1 MKVPYS
7 WLADWV
13 DIPWE
18 PAELGSRLT
27 MAGFELDG
35 LEGAAPA
42 FSGVVVAEILSA
54 ERHPQ
59 ADKLQVCKVSV
70 GTGEPVQIVC
80 GAANARAGL
89 KSALATVGAVLPAAA
104 GGSAAAPMEI
114 KAAKLRGVDSQG
126 MLASAKELGL
136 AETSAGI
143 IELPADAPVGQ
154 SLREY
159 LALDDF
165 VLDLAVTPNRGDAM
179 SVLGIAREVAALTGK
194 GLKGGSVTAASAA
207 AVAPLTVSVQAAG
220 DVGVTAELSY
230 EFTSEVE
237 VLEATDPDTIEAWAD
252 DDTGA
257 GPALAVGSSSAG
269 ASARSGAAGSAGGAA
284 VGAAGAARA
293 GAVGSAGA
301 DPSRDSVAVYLDAP
315 AACPT
320 FVGCVIHGVNNRAT
334 TPVWMRERLRRAGV
348 RSISPVV
355 DVTQYVMLELGQPM
369 HAYDLAKLKGD
380 IRVRTAREGESITLL
395 DGKTVEARPD
405 VLLITDAE
413 GPVGAAG
420 IMGGQRT
427 AVSPETV
434 DVFFEIAWFS
444 PHAVAGRSRR
454 WGLVTDASQRY
465 ERGVDP
471 TLQQRAM
478 DKALTLLHSIAG
490 GTASQVSV
498 SQSAEHQPV
507 RKPVALRRAR
517 LERLLGVGFAD
528 DRIAATLS
536 GLQMKVAATA
546 DGWLVTPPP
555 HRFDISIEA
564 DLIEEVARII
574 GYQAIPE
581 GDALGPQAFRA
592 SPEERAEEHVIVEA
606 LAMRGYEEAITF
618 AFVDPTLQKTLFP
631 DVEGLPLANPIA
643 SDLAVMRV
651 SLWPGLLRAAVENQR
666 RQQDRVRLF
675 EHGARFSVVNGG
687 IREIDSLAGVATG
700 TRLPEQWGLPRE
712 VRVPVDFYD
721 VKGDLQALFTATGC
735 SDSFVFETPGAPL
748 ACLHPGRS
756 ARILRQGRE
765 VGWLGE
771 LHPSL
776 VKQLDFTDTPVL
788 FELDMDALGV
798 EKPQYNEISRF
809 PQVRRDLAVVVD
821 ETVALSALA
830 ERVRLCASSLLC
842 ELRIFDVYR
851 GPGVEAGRKSVALG
865 LIFQDISRTLT
876 DQDVEQAIASIVTDL
891 RTSLNAKIRE

>member
-13 DIPWE
+13 DIPWDA
-18 PAELGSRLT
+18 AELGSRLT

-89 KSALATVGAVLPAAA
+89 KSALATVGAVLPAPA
-104 GGSAAAPMEI
+104 GGPAGAPMEI

-136 AETSAGI
+136 ADTSAGI
-143 IELPADAPVGQ
+143 MELPADAPVGQ

-159 LALDDF
+159 LALDDS

-194 GLKGGSVTAASAA
+194 GLKGGSVTAASA

-257 GPALAVGSSSAG
+257 GPALGVGA
-269 ASARSGAAGSAGGAA
+269 ATSARSSAVDSAGGAA
-284 VGAAGAARA
+284 VSAAAAARA

-444 PHAVAGRSRR
+444 PHAIAGRSRR

-478 DKALTLLHSIAG
+478 DKALSLLHSIAG
-490 GTASQVSV
+490 GTAAQVSV
-498 SQSAEHQPV
+498 TQSAEHQPV

-536 GLQMKVAATA
+536 GLQMKVAANA

-721 VKGDLQALFTATGC
+721 VKADLQALFTATGC
-735 SDSFVFETPGAPL
+735 SDSFVFEAPGAPL

-756 ARILRQGRE
+756 ARILRQGQE

-830 ERVRLCASSLLC
+830 ERVRLSASSLLC

>member
-13 DIPWE
+13 DIPWDA
-18 PAELGSRLT
+18 AELGSRLT

-35 LEGAAPA
+35 LEPAAPD
-42 FSGVVVAEILSA
+42 FSGVIVAQILSA

-70 GTGEPVQIVC
+70 GAGEPVQIVC

-89 KSALATVGAVLPAAA
+89 KSALATVGARLP
-104 GGSAAAPMEI
+104 GDLNI
-114 KAAKLRGVDSQG
+114 KAAKLRGAESQG

-136 AETSAGI
+136 AETSNGI

-154 SLREY
+154 PLRDY
-159 LALDDF
+159 LALDDS

-194 GLKGGSVTAASAA
+194 GLKGTSTA
-207 AVAPLTVSVQAAG
+207 APLTVSVQASAS
-220 DVGVTAELSY
+220 VGVTAELSY

-237 VLEATDPDTIEAWAD
+237 VLEATDPDTIEAWSD
-252 DDTGA
+252 GE
-257 GPALAVGSSSAG
+257 GVV
-269 ASARSGAAGSAGGAA
+269 AGGAA
-284 VGAAGAARA
+284 ASPGAST
-293 GAVGSAGA
+293 VGSAGSA
-301 DPSRDSVAVYLDAP
+301 SSGPVGVTAARSSRDSVVVHLDAP

-320 FVGCVIHGVNNRAT
+320 FVGCVIRGVNNRAS
-334 TPVWMRERLRRAGV
+334 TPVWIRERLRRAGV
-348 RSISPVV
+348 RSISPIV

-380 IRVRTAREGESITLL
+380 IRVRTAHEGESITLL
-395 DGKTVEARPD
+395 DGKTVEARSD

-427 AVSPETV
+427 AVTLETV

-444 PHAVAGRSRR
+444 PHAIAGRSRR

-478 DKALTLLHSIAG
+478 DRALGMLRSIAG
-490 GTASQVSV
+490 GTAGQVSV
-498 SQSAEHQPV
+498 TQSAEHQPV
-507 RKPVALRRAR
+507 RKAVPLRRAR

-528 DRIAATLS
+528 DRIVATLS
-536 GLQMKVAATA
+536 GLQMKVAANA

-555 HRFDISIEA
+555 HRFDIAIEA

-581 GDALGPQAFRA
+581 ADAIGPQAFRA
-592 SPEERAEEHVIVEA
+592 APEERAEEHVIVEA

-618 AFVDPTLQKTLFP
+618 AFVDPALQKKLFP
-631 DVEGLPLANPIA
+631 NVDGLPLANPIA

-651 SLWPGLLRAAVENQR
+651 SLWPGLLRAAGENQR

-675 EHGARFSVVNGG
+675 EHGAKFVSG
-687 IREIDSLAGVATG
+687 REIDSLAGVATG
-700 TRLPEQWGLPRE
+700 TRLPEQWGIPRE

-721 VKGDLQALFTATGC
+721 VKSDLQALFTATGQ
-735 SDSFVFETPGAPL
+735 SDSFVFETPAEPL

-756 ARILRQGRE
+756 ARIVRQGRE

-776 VKQLDFTDTPVL
+776 VKELDFSHTPVL
-788 FELDMDALGV
+788 FELEMDALGV

-830 ERVRLCASSLLC
+830 ERVRLSASSLLC

-876 DQDVEQAIASIVTDL
+876 DDDVEHAIASIVTDL

>member
-13 DIPWE
+13 DIPWDA
-18 PAELGSRLT
+18 AELGSRLT

-35 LEGAAPA
+35 LEPAAPE

-70 GTGEPVQIVC
+70 GSGEPVQIVC

-89 KSALATVGAVLPAAA
+89 KSALATVGAVLP
-104 GGSAAAPMEI
+104 GDMNI
-114 KAAKLRGVDSQG
+114 KAAKLRGVESQG

-136 AETSAGI
+136 SEASSGI
-143 IELPADAPVGQ
+143 IELPADAPVGKP
-154 SLREY
+154 LREY
-159 LALDDF
+159 LALDDY

-179 SVLGIAREVAALTGK
+179 SVLGIAREVTALTGK
-194 GLKGGSVTAASAA
+194 GLKGAPK
-207 AVAPLTVSVQAAG
+207 VAPLTVSVEAPAS
-220 DVGVTAELSY
+220 VGVTAELSY

-237 VLEATDPDTIEAWAD
+237 VLEATDPDTIEAWASD
-252 DDTGA
+252 EVLA
-257 GPALAVGSSSAG
+257 G
-269 ASARSGAAGSAGGAA
+269 AGGA
-284 VGAAGAARA
+284 GGQAAGFAASAGTGAARA
-293 GAVGSAGA
+293 SA
-301 DPSRDSVAVYLDAP
+301 RDSVAVHLDAP

-320 FVGCVIHGVNNRAT
+320 FVGCVVRGVNNRAS

-380 IRVRTAREGESITLL
+380 IRVRTAHAGESITLL
-395 DGKTVEARPD
+395 DGKTVEALPD

-413 GPVGAAG
+413 GPVGVAG
-420 IMGGQRT
+420 VMGGQRT
-427 AVSPETV
+427 SVSAETV

-444 PHAVAGRSRR
+444 PSAVAGRSRR

-478 DKALTLLHSIAG
+478 DQALSLLRSFAG

-498 SQSAEHQPV
+498 TQSAEHQPV
-507 RKPVALRRAR
+507 RKPVSLRRVR
-517 LERLLGVGFAD
+517 LERLLGVGFPNE
-528 DRIAATLS
+528 RIAATLS
-536 GLQMKVAATA
+536 ALQMKVVANA

-581 GDALGPQAFRA
+581 ADAIGPQVFRP
-592 SPEERAEEHVIVEA
+592 SPEERAGEHVIVEA

-618 AFVDPTLQKTLFP
+618 AFVDPTLQKKLFP
-631 DVEGLPLANPIA
+631 GVDGLLLANPIA

-651 SLWPGLLRAAVENQR
+651 SLWPGLLRAASENQR

-675 EHGARFSVVNGG
+675 EHGAKFAVVDGG

-700 TRLPEQWGLPRE
+700 TRLPEQWGIPRE
-712 VRVPVDFYD
+712 TRVPVDFYD
-721 VKGDLQALFTATGC
+721 VKADLQALFTATGI
-735 SDSFVFETPGAPL
+735 SDSFVFEAPGSVLP
-748 ACLHPGRS
+748 CLHPGRA
-756 ARILRQGRE
+756 ARIVRSGRE

-771 LHPSL
+771 LHPLL
-776 VKQLDFTDTPVL
+776 VKELDFTQAPVL
-788 FELDMDALGV
+788 FELEMDALGI
-798 EKPQYNEISRF
+798 EKPQYHEISRF

-830 ERVRLCASSLLC
+830 ERVRLSASSLLC
-842 ELRIFDVYR
+842 DLRIFDVYR

-876 DQDVEQAIASIVTDL
+876 DENVEQAIASIVTDL
-891 RTSLNAKIRE
+891 RTSLKAKIRE